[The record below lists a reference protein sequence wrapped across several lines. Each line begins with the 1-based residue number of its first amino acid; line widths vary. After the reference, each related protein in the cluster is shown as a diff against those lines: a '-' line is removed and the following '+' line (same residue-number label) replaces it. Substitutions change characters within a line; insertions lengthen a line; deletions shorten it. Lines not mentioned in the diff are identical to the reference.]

1 VTKITVEHGRAIGV
15 QVHDQFVRGPSRGAG
30 RCSRKASLRP
40 AGHLRRASTEGTGQD
55 GRFRR
60 DPGTVKV
67 DYALRGP
74 VPWSAPPPYAP
85 GTVHVS
91 DSYEELV
98 IGQAQL
104 STGHIPE
111 RPFLLVGQMTT
122 ADPTRSPEGTESLW
136 AYPHVPQRVL
146 GAAGGNLTGS
156 WDTDEAERF
165 ADRMQ
170 RPHRAA
176 GTRLLRAHPGASHP
190 DSDRHGASQRESGRR
205 LHQRRDCGA

>member
-1 VTKITVEHGRAIGV
+1 MRGRFLRYRGEVVCNAEVTKITVEHGRAIGV

-40 AGHLRRASTEGTGQD
+40 AGHLRRAATEGTGQD

-60 DPGTVKV
+60 VPGTVKV
-67 DYALRGP
+67 DYAFTGP

-122 ADPTRSPEGTESLW
+122 ADPTRSPEGTESVW

-156 WDTDEAERF
+156 WTPTKPSGSRTACK
-165 ADRMQ
+165 
-170 RPHRAA
+170 
-176 GTRLLRAHPGASHP
+176 TASSSGHQ
-190 DSDRHGASQRESGRR
+190 ASPSASWRVAS
-205 LHQRRDCGA
+205 